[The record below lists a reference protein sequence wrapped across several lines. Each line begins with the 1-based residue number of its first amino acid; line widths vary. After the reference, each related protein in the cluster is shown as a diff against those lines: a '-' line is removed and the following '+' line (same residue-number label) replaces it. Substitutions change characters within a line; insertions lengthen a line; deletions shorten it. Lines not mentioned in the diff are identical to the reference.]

1 MTEFYRENTI
11 QVRCHRVR
19 ELLNKVTFPSDVE
32 VAKADDLPQENCGV
46 VGVYA
51 PGEDVARIAFFGLF
65 ALQHRGQESAGI
77 SVSDGETIRVNTSM
91 GLVAQAFREQD
102 LERLTGHIAIGHTRY
117 STAGSS
123 NLCNAQPI
131 LVRGPYGELA
141 LGHNGNVVNAAPLKQ
156 ELEEWGCT
164 FSATTDS
171 EVIAQLLANAPGRDW
186 AERVQ
191 YLMRRVQGAYSLV
204 VLTHDSLIAI
214 RDPLGVRPLCVGK
227 MNGGWIVASESCAL
241 DHLGAELV
249 REVEPGEAIII
260 NDQGMKTLYR
270 SPQRARASC
279 IFEYIYFARP
289 DSIIGGK
296 LTYSVRLAMGA
307 ELAREH
313 PVDAD
318 VVIGV
323 PDSATAAAVGYAQEA
338 GIPYSEGLM
347 KNRYVGRT
355 FIEPNQRVRDLGVQL
370 KFNTLPAVLA
380 GKRVI
385 VVDDSIVRG
394 TTTPHVVRLVRKAG
408 ATEVHLR
415 VCAPPIRHPCQL
427 GVDMASY
434 NELIAANK
442 SIEEIRQFVGS
453 DSLGYLSVDGLHK
466 AVGGGKNTHC
476 DGCFTGNHPIPVQ
489 LELNKMA
496 LEVSSR

>member
-1 MTEFYRENTI
+1 MAET
-11 QVRCHRVR
+11 
-19 ELLNKVTFPSDVE
+19 
-32 VAKADDLPQENCGV
+32 DDLPQENCGV

-77 SVSDGETIRVNTSM
+77 SVSDGETLRVNTSM

-123 NLCNAQPI
+123 ILCNAQPF
-131 LVRGPYGELA
+131 LVCGPYGELA
-141 LGHNGNVVNAAPLKQ
+141 LGHNGNVVNAVSLRK
-156 ELEEWGCT
+156 ELEEWGCQ

-171 EVIAQLLANAPGRDW
+171 EIIAQLLANAPGRGW

-204 VLTHDSLIAI
+204 VMTKDSLIAI

-227 MNGGWIVASESCAL
+227 MDEGWIVASESCAL
-241 DHLGAELV
+241 DHLGAELI
-249 REVEPGEAIII
+249 RDIEPGEAIII
-260 NDQGMKTLYR
+260 DEHGMNTLYR
-270 SPQRARASC
+270 GSKRKMASC
-279 IFEYIYFARP
+279 IFEYIYFARA
-289 DSIIGGK
+289 DSIIDGK
-296 LTYSVRLAMGA
+296 LTYSLRQAMGA
-307 ELAREH
+307 ELAREY

-323 PDSATAAAVGYAQEA
+323 PDSATAAAVGYAQES
-338 GIPYSEGLM
+338 GIPYSEGLL

-355 FIEPNQRVRDLGVQL
+355 FIEPDQRVRDLGVKL
-370 KFNTLPAVLA
+370 KFNTLPTVLS

-385 VVDDSIVRG
+385 IVDDSIVRG
-394 TTTPHVVRLVRKAG
+394 TTTPHVVKLVQKAG

-415 VCAPPIRHPCQL
+415 VCAPPIRHPCHL

-434 NELIAANK
+434 DELIAANK
-442 SIEEIRQFVGS
+442 TVEEIREFVGS
-453 DSLGYLSVDGLHK
+453 DSLGYLSVEGLLN
-466 AVGGGKNTHC
+466 AVGGDQSGYCT
-476 DGCFTGNHPIPVQ
+476 GCFTGNHPIPVQ
-489 LELNKMA
+489 LQMNKLA
-496 LEVSSR
+496 LEVSTS

>member
-1 MTEFYRENTI
+1 MSKI
-11 QVRCHRVR
+11 
-19 ELLNKVTFPSDVE
+19 TFPSAVE
-32 VAKADDLPQENCGV
+32 VAETDDLPQEACGV

-51 PGEDVARIAFFGLF
+51 PGEDVARIAFFVLF

-77 SVSDGETIRVNTSM
+77 SVSDGETLRLNTAM

-141 LGHNGNVVNAAPLKQ
+141 LGHNGNVVNAVSLKR
-156 ELEEWGCT
+156 ELEEWGCQFT
-164 FSATTDS
+164 ATTDS

-186 AERVQ
+186 GERVQ
-191 YLMRRVQGAYSLV
+191 YMMRRVQGAYSLV
-204 VLTHDSLIAI
+204 VQTKDSLIAI

-241 DHLGAELV
+241 DHLGAELL

-260 NDQGMKTLYR
+260 NGDGMKTLYKGSER
-270 SPQRARASC
+270 KRASC

-296 LTYSVRLAMGA
+296 LTYSVRQAMGA
-307 ELAREH
+307 QLAREH

-323 PDSATAAAVGYAQEA
+323 PDSATAAAVGYANEA
-338 GIPYSEGLM
+338 GIPYSEGLL

-355 FIEPNQRVRDLGVQL
+355 FIEPDQRVRDLGVKL
-370 KFNTLPAVLA
+370 KFNTLSAVLS

-385 VVDDSIVRG
+385 IVDDSIVRG
-394 TTTPHVVRLVRKAG
+394 TTTPHVVRLVQKAG

-434 NELIAANK
+434 RELIAANK

-453 DSLGYLSVDGLHK
+453 DSLGYLSVEGLLK
-466 AVGGGKNTHC
+466 AVDGGQDTHC
-476 DGCFTGNHPIPVQ
+476 LGCFTGNHPIPVQ
-489 LELNKMA
+489 LEMNKLS
-496 LEVSSR
+496 LEVASAVTSSNAG

>member
-1 MTEFYRENTI
+1 MTKIYRENTI
-11 QVRCHRVR
+11 WIRYPRVR
-19 ELLNKVTFPSDVE
+19 ELLSKVTFASGVE
-32 VAKADDLPQENCGV
+32 EADTNDLPQENCGV

-77 SVSDGETIRVNTSM
+77 SVSDGATLRVNTAM

-123 NLCNAQPI
+123 ILCNAQPV
-131 LVRGPYGELA
+131 LVKGPYGELA
-141 LGHNGNVVNAAPLKQ
+141 LGHNGNVVNAMSLRQ
-156 ELEEWGCT
+156 ELEEWGCQ
-164 FSATTDS
+164 FSASTDS
-171 EVIAQLLANAPGRDW
+171 EIIAQLLANAPGLDW

-191 YLMRRVQGAYSLV
+191 YLMRRAQGAYSLV
-204 VLTHDSLIAI
+204 VLIKNSLIAI
-214 RDPLGVRPLCVGK
+214 RDPRGVRPLCVG
-227 MNGGWIVASESCAL
+227 MMSDGWIVASESCAL

-260 NDQGMKTLYR
+260 DDHGMRTLYKGSER
-270 SPQRARASC
+270 TRAFC
-279 IFEYIYFARP
+279 TFEYIYFSRP
-289 DSIIGGK
+289 DSIINGK
-296 LTYSVRLAMGA
+296 LTYSLRQAMGA
-307 ELAREH
+307 QLAREH

-318 VVIGV
+318 IVIGV

-338 GIPYSEGLM
+338 GIPYNEGLL

-355 FIEPNQRVRDLGVQL
+355 FIEPDQRVRDLGVKL
-370 KFNTLPAVLA
+370 KFNTLPEVLD

-394 TTTPHVVRLVRKAG
+394 TTTPHVVHLVQKAG
-408 ATEVHLR
+408 ASEVHLR

-434 NELIAANK
+434 SELLAANK
-442 SIEEIRQFVGS
+442 SIEEILRFVGS
-453 DSLGYLSVDGLHK
+453 DSLGYLSVEGLLK
-466 AVGGGKNTHC
+466 AIGGGQDTHC
-476 DGCFTGNHPIPVQ
+476 LGCFTGNHPIPVQ
-489 LELNKMA
+489 LEMNKLA
-496 LEVSSR
+496 LEVAPS

>member
-1 MTEFYRENTI
+1 MS
-11 QVRCHRVR
+11 
-19 ELLNKVTFPSDVE
+19 KVTFPSGVE
-32 VAKADDLPQENCGV
+32 VAETDDLPQENCGV

-77 SVSDGETIRVNTSM
+77 SVSDGETLRVNTSM

-123 NLCNAQPI
+123 ILCNAQPF
-131 LVRGPYGELA
+131 LVCGPYGELA
-141 LGHNGNVVNAAPLKQ
+141 LGHNGNVVNAVSLRK
-156 ELEEWGCT
+156 ELEEWGCQ

-171 EVIAQLLANAPGRDW
+171 EIIAQLLANAPGRGW

-204 VLTHDSLIAI
+204 VMTKDSLIAI

-227 MNGGWIVASESCAL
+227 MDEGWIVASESCAL
-241 DHLGAELV
+241 DHLGAELI
-249 REVEPGEAIII
+249 RDIEPGEAIII
-260 NDQGMKTLYR
+260 DEHGMNTLYR
-270 SPQRARASC
+270 GSKRKMASC
-279 IFEYIYFARP
+279 IFEYIYFARA
-289 DSIIGGK
+289 DSIIDGK
-296 LTYSVRLAMGA
+296 LTYSLRQAMGA
-307 ELAREH
+307 ELAREY

-323 PDSATAAAVGYAQEA
+323 PDSATAAAVGYAQES
-338 GIPYSEGLM
+338 GIPYSEGLL

-355 FIEPNQRVRDLGVQL
+355 FIEPDQRVRDLGVKL
-370 KFNTLPAVLA
+370 KFNTLPTVLS

-385 VVDDSIVRG
+385 IVDDSIVRG
-394 TTTPHVVRLVRKAG
+394 TTTPHVVKLVQKAG

-415 VCAPPIRHPCQL
+415 VCAPPIRHPCHL

-434 NELIAANK
+434 DELIAANK
-442 SIEEIRQFVGS
+442 TVEEIREFVGS
-453 DSLGYLSVDGLHK
+453 DSLGYLSVEGLLN
-466 AVGGGKNTHC
+466 AVGGDQSGYCT
-476 DGCFTGNHPIPVQ
+476 GCFTGNHPIPVQ
-489 LELNKMA
+489 LQMNKLA
-496 LEVSSR
+496 LEVSTS

>member
-1 MTEFYRENTI
+1 MS
-11 QVRCHRVR
+11 Q
-19 ELLNKVTFPSDVE
+19 VTFPSGVGVVE
-32 VAKADDLPQENCGV
+32 TSDLPQENCGV

-51 PGEDVARIAFFGLF
+51 PGEDVARISFFGLF

-77 SVSDGETIRVNTSM
+77 CVSDGETLSNYTAM

-123 NLCNAQPI
+123 VIGNAQPI
-131 LVRGPYGELA
+131 LVRGPYGEMA
-141 LGHNGNVVNAAPLKQ
+141 LGHNGNVVNTVALRQ
-156 ELEEWGCT
+156 ELEEWGCQFT
-164 FSATTDS
+164 ASTDS
-171 EVIAQLLANAPGRDW
+171 EIIAQLLANAPGRDW
-186 AERVQ
+186 GERVQ

-204 VLTHDSLIAI
+204 VLTKDSLIAI

-241 DHLGAELV
+241 DHLGAELL
-249 REVEPGEAIII
+249 REIEPGEAIII
-260 NDQGMKTLYR
+260 DDQGMRVLYKGSER
-270 SPQRARASC
+270 KRASC

-296 LTYSVRLAMGA
+296 LTYSLRQAMGA
-307 ELAREH
+307 QLAREH

-338 GIPYSEGLM
+338 GIPYSEGLL

-355 FIEPNQRVRDLGVQL
+355 FIEPDQRVRDLGVKL
-370 KFNTLPAVLA
+370 KFNTLPAVLS

-394 TTTPHVVRLVRKAG
+394 TTTPHVVSLVQKAG

-415 VCAPPIRHPCQL
+415 VCAPPIRHPCHL
-427 GVDMASY
+427 GVDMATY
-434 NELIAANK
+434 DELIAANK
-442 SIEEIRQFVGS
+442 SVEEIRQFVGS
-453 DSLGYLSVDGLHK
+453 DSLGYLSVEGLIK
-466 AVGGGKNTHC
+466 AVGGGQDTHC
-476 DGCFTGNHPIPVQ
+476 LGCFTGNHPIPVQ
-489 LELNKMA
+489 LEMNKLA
-496 LEVSSR
+496 LEISRS

>member
-1 MTEFYRENTI
+1 MSR
-11 QVRCHRVR
+11 
-19 ELLNKVTFPSDVE
+19 VTFSPGGE
-32 VAKADDLPQENCGV
+32 MAETDDLPQENCGV

-51 PGEDVARIAFFGLF
+51 PGEDAARVAFFGLF

-77 SVSDGETIRVNTSM
+77 SVSDGKVLRVNTAM
-91 GLVAQAFREQD
+91 GLVGHALREQD
-102 LERLTGHIAIGHTRY
+102 LERLTGHISIGHTRY

-123 NLCNAQPI
+123 TLSNAQPI
-131 LVRGPYGELA
+131 LVQGPHGEMA
-141 LGHNGNVVNAAPLKQ
+141 LGHNGNVVNAVALRA
-156 ELEEWGCT
+156 ELDEWGCK
-164 FSATTDS
+164 FATTSDS
-171 EVIAQLLANAPGRDW
+171 EIIAQLLANAPGRDW
-186 AERVQ
+186 GERVH

-204 VLTHDSLIAI
+204 VLTKDSLIAI

-227 MNGGWIVASESCAL
+227 INGGWVVASESCAL
-241 DHLGAELV
+241 DHLGAKLL
-249 REVEPGEAIII
+249 REIEPGEAIVID
-260 NDQGMKTLYR
+260 DQGMRVLYR
-270 SPQRARASC
+270 GTERKRALC

-296 LTYSVRLAMGA
+296 LTYSLRQAMGA
-307 ELAREH
+307 QLAREH

-338 GIPYSEGLM
+338 GIPYSEGLL

-355 FIEPNQRVRDLGVQL
+355 FIEPDQRLRDLGVKL
-370 KFNTLPAVLA
+370 KYNAMPVVLS

-394 TTTPHVVRLVRKAG
+394 TTTPHVVGLVQRAG

-415 VCAPPIRHPCQL
+415 VCAPPIQHPCHL

-453 DSLGYLSVDGLHK
+453 DSLGYLSVEGLLK
-466 AVGGGKNTHC
+466 AVGGGQDNHC
-476 DGCFTGNHPIPVQ
+476 LGCFTGNHPIPVQ
-489 LELNKMA
+489 LEMNKLA
-496 LEVSSR
+496 LESSYS

>member
-1 MTEFYRENTI
+1 MSNF
-11 QVRCHRVR
+11 
-19 ELLNKVTFPSDVE
+19 TFPSAVE
-32 VAKADDLPQENCGV
+32 VAETNDLPQEACGV

-77 SVSDGETIRVNTSM
+77 SVSDGETLRLNTAM

-141 LGHNGNVVNAAPLKQ
+141 LGHNGNVVNAAPLRQ
-156 ELEEWGCT
+156 ELEEWGCQFT
-164 FSATTDS
+164 ATTDS

-186 AERVQ
+186 GERVQ

-204 VLTHDSLIAI
+204 VLTKDSLIAI

-260 NDQGMKTLYR
+260 NGDGMKTLYKGSER
-270 SPQRARASC
+270 KRASC

-289 DSIIGGK
+289 DSVIGGK
-296 LTYSVRLAMGA
+296 LTYSVRQAMGA
-307 ELAREH
+307 QLAREH

-323 PDSATAAAVGYAQEA
+323 PDSATAAAVGYANEA
-338 GIPYSEGLM
+338 GIPYSEGLL

-355 FIEPNQRVRDLGVQL
+355 FIEPDQRVRDLGVQL
-370 KFNTLPAVLA
+370 KFNTLPAVLS
-380 GKRVI
+380 GKKVI
-385 VVDDSIVRG
+385 IVDDSIVRG
-394 TTTPHVVRLVRKAG
+394 TTTPHVVRLVQKAG

-434 NELIAANK
+434 RELIAANK

-453 DSLGYLSVDGLHK
+453 DSLGYLSVEGLLK
-466 AVGGGKNTHC
+466 AVDGGQDTHC
-476 DGCFTGNHPIPVQ
+476 LGCFTGNHPIPVQ
-489 LELNKMA
+489 LEMNKLSM
-496 LEVSSR
+496 EVAAAVTSSHAG